1 MDTRSVWYYGHSAL
15 YALALSKPSGR
26 VAIFLV
32 APPTKYIRG
41 CCRVSW
47 LPPDS
52 EFSITLIT
60 ATTFFRNAISALRH
74 GIVEVPCEHFL
85 NLSRVTSVVV
95 HRVYFSCQ
103 ASMNGWSDDASAR
116 RLIEDP
122 TSTWILNLLNNTFSG
137 SCAWLLLQTLT
148 ALTIIRDPLRV
159 HRVFTPWPWINLAE
173 EQQFAYDKGVP
184 VTNRPDMENF
194 KSRATSRQLRREWR
208 AFLPC

>member
-41 CCRVSW
+41 CCPVSW

-95 HRVYFSCQ
+95 HMIYFSCQ
-103 ASMNGWSDDASAR
+103 ASMNGWSDDACLHAR

-148 ALTIIRDPLRV
+148 ALTI
-159 HRVFTPWPWINLAE
+159 H
-173 EQQFAYDKGVP
+173 
-184 VTNRPDMENF
+184 
-194 KSRATSRQLRREWR
+194 SRSVACPQGLHSTALD
-208 AFLPC
+208 